1 MGETPD
7 EPSRRT
13 TLDETQ
19 ELSSDDAF
27 RLLSDER
34 RRRFVSELQGF
45 DDPVALA
52 DLAAAIATAETGT
65 VHGLDDDESERVYQ
79 SLRYVHLP
87 LFEDHGVVS
96 SASGID
102 GIEPGPCFDV
112 LLDHLRLVD
121 DDFE

>member
-7 EPSRRT
+7 ETSCRT
-13 TLDETQ
+13 TPAGAQ

-34 RRRFVSELQGF
+34 RRHLVSELQGF

-65 VHGLDDDESERVYQ
+65 VHGLDDEESERIYE

-87 LFEDHGVVS
+87 LLEDHGVVS
-96 SASGID
+96 SAPDD
-102 GIEPGPCFDV
+102 GIEPGPCFDGLV
-112 LLDHLRLVD
+112 EYLLLAD
-121 DDFE
+121 DDLE